1 MSAPLPLYQTLLQ
14 RISAAVPATVRRSAV
29 TRLALLVTGILAAK
43 STVLAQLAAELD
55 ALELTAATT
64 PESIER
70 RLRRTLNDP
79 HLTPSTCSIP
89 VLRHVLEWDHLLH
102 GSRQVVL
109 SVDDST
115 KTDQIHLFRVSL
127 T

>member
-1 MSAPLPLYQTLLQ
+1 MGQCRYSWWRHTPNFPRRSSMSAPLPLYQTLLQ

-29 TRLALLVTGILAAK
+29 TRLTLLVTGILAAK

-55 ALELTAATT
+55 ALELTAAT

-79 HLTPSTCSIP
+79 
-89 VLRHVLEWDHLLH
+89 
-102 GSRQVVL
+102 Q
-109 SVDDST
+109 
-115 KTDQIHLFRVSL
+115 
-127 T
+127 